1 MTPGGELA
9 PAPAGG
15 DMTTPDPLAH
25 TLTGFPAAATAFVSA
40 LDANRQRI
48 AQDAGVSATEL
59 RALFRVAR
67 SVSMTPKQLA
77 EYLGLTTGAITAIAR
92 RLVDAGL
99 LHRVDHP
106 DDRRSLYLELTPHG
120 HEVMGGI
127 HRDFS
132 QMLAA
137 STTSLTA
144 EQLDAFTHA
153 LTSVAA
159 EVRTRSA
166 R

>member
-1 MTPGGELA
+1 MAHTA
-9 PAPAGG
+9 
-15 DMTTPDPLAH
+15 PLAH

-59 RALFRVAR
+59 RALFRVGR
-67 SVSMTPKQLA
+67 SVSITPKELA
-77 EYLGLTTGAITAIAR
+77 AHLGMTTGAITAIAR
-92 RLVDAGL
+92 RLVEAGL

-106 DDRRSLYLELTPHG
+106 GDRRSLYLELTPHG
-120 HEVMGGI
+120 HDVMGGI

-132 QMLAA
+132 EMLAA

-144 EQLDAFTHA
+144 EQLADFTAA
-153 LTSVAA
+153 LTSVAS
-159 EVRTRSA
+159 EVRSRSQ
-166 R
+166 RQG